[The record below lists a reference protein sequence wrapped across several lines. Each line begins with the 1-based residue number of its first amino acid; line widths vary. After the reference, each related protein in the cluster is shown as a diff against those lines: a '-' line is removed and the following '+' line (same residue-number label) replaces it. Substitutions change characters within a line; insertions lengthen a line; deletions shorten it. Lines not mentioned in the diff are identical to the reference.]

1 MRGLQQN
8 AREDQGAYPERQGR
22 FLHVGGDES
31 RQRLV
36 FREQILEDDSILNSY
51 ELVKDCEQ
59 EPRED
64 ADESIPNSYNLVDL
78 AVRPRS
84 IPIPTIQL
92 IIRSSERHSD
102 NVFQRLLHMW
112 GRG

>member
-1 MRGLQQN
+1 
-8 AREDQGAYPERQGR
+8 
-22 FLHVGGDES
+22 
-31 RQRLV
+31 V